1 MVMWAALIALV
12 MLVAV
17 SLPVSA
23 QETTLEATPT
33 PEPGMGP
40 IVEPEP
46 PTVWSVIPDAVTAL
60 VGAVTLFAGGTF
72 FGAAGVAVYL
82 QRLKDDT
89 PTVTAFERIYNSVPE
104 SVANKLLDIV
114 AAGRAGVE
122 LLEEIT
128 DGKPVEEKE
137 ASA

>member
-1 MVMWAALIALV
+1 
-12 MLVAV
+12 
-17 SLPVSA
+17 
-23 QETTLEATPT
+23 
-33 PEPGMGP
+33 MGP
-40 IVEPEP
+40 IVEPPLVEP
-46 PTVWSVIPDAVTAL
+46 TRTSSLLIDAVTAL

-104 SVANKLLDIV
+104 SVANRLLDIV
-114 AAGRAGVE
+114 AASRAGVE